1 MKMKSN
7 VYLIFSIKKGRFDE
21 AEQSLLRV
29 FGSAYDAKQDVMNIS
44 ENLQHLRNVTVTLP
58 KFWDLRRIFFG
69 NIDVC
74 LRFKVNSNIVSGKTK
89 KEKVI
94 T

>member
-1 MKMKSN
+1 MMMKFN

-58 KFWDLRRIFFG
+58 KFWDLRQIFFWEHC
-69 NIDVC
+69 C
-74 LRFKVNSNIVSGKTK
+74 LRFKVNSNIVSGKTN